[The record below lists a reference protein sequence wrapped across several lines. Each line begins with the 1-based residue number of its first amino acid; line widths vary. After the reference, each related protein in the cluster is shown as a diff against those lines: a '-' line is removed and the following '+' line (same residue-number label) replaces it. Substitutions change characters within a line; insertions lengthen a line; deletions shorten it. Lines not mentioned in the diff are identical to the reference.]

1 MEKISYVWDNYLENL
16 KIEKKNV
23 KHFEHLG
30 VANLASNCSKS
41 QNYIDWDLPFVYT
54 NKG

>member
-41 QNYIDWDLPFVYT
+41 
-54 NKG
+54 